1 MKLLLSDVLVNI
13 LDEEVSLLIKFAL
26 GVSTRV
32 DDAELLSLKLSVVHS
47 IQTSV
52 SFLFVSELKIAVT
65 TGLGCFTI

>member
-1 MKLLLSDVLVNI
+1 MKFLLSDIFVNI

-26 GVSTRV
+26 GISTRV
-32 DDAELLSLKLSVVHS
+32 NYTELLTLKLSVVHS

-52 SFLFVSELKIAVT
+52 GFFFVSELKIAVT